1 MDRGLSTGHAGYTRL
16 LPASTPPPSPTPL
29 PGPEQLQFSSGVA
42 NIVSHSDLPLPPPPC
57 PRLQDNTQFRVQYHQ
72 TELGID
78 FKIIEMPQ
86 ELSGPKIVAYL
97 NELFRREGDTPDW
110 RSYVAPMK
118 PEHFGG
124 LDIQQYLNLENEIL
138 ELMAASGALS
148 LAALKSVLQSKPGD
162 QSRLYIANAGT
173 PLSPSLTDY
182 QAVIEN
188 CSYIERKLRE
198 SSALPAEPSTYL
210 RQECMNELTWTLVR
224 AREEGPGT
232 KPVEPRLKQIRAGH
246 MLHVACAAAKRNIAI
261 LMESGDPAHL
271 WRAMVL
277 AANLSGL
284 PDNYL
289 GDTLK
294 ELAPKLDHI
303 VEKLFDWWCAGGRSP
318 QETTDAACTLLGPIV
333 KKMGNGASARLEARL
348 TTTATTRK
356 ALQELEIRAGE
367 ISRLNSPSISGQA

>member
-1 MDRGLSTGHAGYTRL
+1 
-16 LPASTPPPSPTPL
+16 
-29 PGPEQLQFSSGVA
+29 
-42 NIVSHSDLPLPPPPC
+42 
-57 PRLQDNTQFRVQYHQ
+57 
-72 TELGID
+72 
-78 FKIIEMPQ
+78 
-86 ELSGPKIVAYL
+86 
-97 NELFRREGDTPDW
+97 
-110 RSYVAPMK
+110 
-118 PEHFGG
+118 
-124 LDIQQYLNLENEIL
+124 
-138 ELMAASGALS
+138 
-148 LAALKSVLQSKPGD
+148 
-162 QSRLYIANAGT
+162 
-173 PLSPSLTDY
+173 
-182 QAVIEN
+182 
-188 CSYIERKLRE
+188 
-198 SSALPAEPSTYL
+198 
-210 RQECMNELTWTLVR
+210 MNELTWTLVR

-367 ISRLNSPSISGQA
+367 ISRLNLTIDFGSGVTETPDAYRSREHAFTVLEYVRCLSHIDYLATKEILPLLILVAAGASNEPLPHRRNLRNFVHEMSKDLQTLPKDYAGKAQAIHIWLATDPFGRC